1 MAQDKH
7 RVALVTGGMGG
18 LGEAICVKLAA
29 LGHTVVTT
37 HSPGNT
43 KARDWLASMTK
54 QGGKFHAYPCDV
66 TDWASCVACV
76 AQVAK
81 EVGPVDVLV
90 NNAGITRD
98 MTFKRMDKA
107 NWDMVI
113 KTNLDSCFNM
123 TKQVCDGMLDRG
135 WGRIINISSVNG
147 QKGAFGQVNYSAAK
161 AGMHGFTKAL
171 ALEVARKGVTV
182 NTISPGY
189 IGTKMVMAIP
199 QEVLDSKIIPQIPMG
214 RLGKPDEIAGLVAYL
229 SSEEAAFLTG
239 ANIAINGGQHMF

>member
-1 MAQDKH
+1 MAENKQ
-7 RVALVTGGMGG
+7 RIALVTGGMGG
-18 LGEAICVKLAA
+18 LGEAICAKLAA
-29 LGHTVVTT
+29 GHNVVTT

-43 KARDWLASMTK
+43 KAQEWLDSMKK
-54 QGGKFHAYPCDV
+54 QGYAFHAYPCDV
-66 TDWASCVACV
+66 VDWDSCVSCV
-76 AQVAK
+76 SQIAK

-98 MTFKRMDKA
+98 TTFKKMDKA
-107 NWDMVI
+107 NWDVVI
-113 KTNLDSCFNM
+113 RTNLDSCFNM
-123 TKQVCDGMLDRG
+123 TKQVCDGMVDRG

-199 QEVLDSKIIPQIPMG
+199 KEVLDSKIIPQIPTG
-214 RLGKPDEIAGLVAYL
+214 RLGKPEEIAGLVAYL
-229 SSEEAAFLTG
+229 SSEEAAFVTG